1 MTDRPRR
8 RREIIRLTRADE
20 KRLAVMAAR
29 RQSHWT
35 RRLAL
40 RLSRWLNNWSARP

>member
-1 MTDRPRR
+1 MGEKRPRR
-8 RREIIRLTRADE
+8 QIIKLTRTEQTKLD
-20 KRLAVMAAR
+20 LMSAR

-40 RLSRWLNNWSARP
+40 KIGRWLNEWSARP

>member
-1 MTDRPRR
+1 VGK
-8 RREIIRLTRADE
+8 RREIIKLTRTEQA
-20 KRLAVMAAR
+20 KLNVMSAR

-40 RLSRWLNNWSARP
+40 RLSRWLNAWSARP

>member
-1 MTDRPRR
+1 MDRGRR
-8 RREIIRLTRADE
+8 RREIIRLTRSDE
-20 KRLAVMAAR
+20 VRLATMAAR

-40 RLSRWLNNWSARP
+40 RLSRWLNNWSSRP